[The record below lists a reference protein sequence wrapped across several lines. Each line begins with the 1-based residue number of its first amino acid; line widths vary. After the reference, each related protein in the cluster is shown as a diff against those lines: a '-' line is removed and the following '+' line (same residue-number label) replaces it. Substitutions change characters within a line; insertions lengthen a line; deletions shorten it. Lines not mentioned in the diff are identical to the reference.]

1 MVFYDII
8 FIAPELTLSRN
19 GGAYMDNKSLAVEL
33 TKSYTASLLAIKDSN
48 GNTAYPLTEK
58 DVIKVLKDFYDAIK
72 NLD

>member
-1 MVFYDII
+1 
-8 FIAPELTLSRN
+8 
-19 GGAYMDNKSLAVEL
+19 MDNKSLAVEL

-48 GNTAYPLTEK
+48 DNAVYPLTEK